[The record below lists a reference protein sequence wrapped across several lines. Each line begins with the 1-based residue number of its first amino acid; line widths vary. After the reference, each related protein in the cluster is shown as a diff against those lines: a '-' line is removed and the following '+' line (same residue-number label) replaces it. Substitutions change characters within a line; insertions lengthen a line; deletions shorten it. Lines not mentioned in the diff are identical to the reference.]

1 MPGQSPANAQAPRRP
16 YKPGHYHNVNESVI
30 YSLQRQSRNR
40 FAFRRN
46 LQRSHQRSSPAP
58 GLHCN
63 SMASFRR
70 RSPGAESAGN
80 SKHQAHWENLSCMV
94 NATFTCG
101 SQCATLHSSFLPEAV
116 SIASTLPR
124 PAFPGGEQF
133 TSRKPGF
140 HEGQRLNSASLSRQ
154 TDADSPG
161 NGLLRVKLCT
171 GSVICDTRSLKRV
184 KV

>member
-30 YSLQRQSRNR
+30 YSLQRQSRKR
-40 FAFRRN
+40 FALRRN
-46 LQRSHQRSSPAP
+46 LQRSHQRSNPAP
-58 GLHCN
+58 GLHC
-63 SMASFRR
+63 SSIASFRR

-80 SKHQAHWENLSCMV
+80 SKHQAHWENLSCTM
-94 NATFTCG
+94 NAALTCG
-101 SQCATLHSSFLPEAV
+101 SQCATLHSSFLPEPV
-116 SIASTLPR
+116 SMASTLPR
-124 PAFPGGEQF
+124 PASPGGVQI
-133 TSRKPGF
+133 TPRKPGF
-140 HEGQRLNSASLSRQ
+140 HEGQRLNSTSLSQQ